1 MNKKAEALNAAG
13 FSALLD
19 LQADMGQL
27 EWLSSLM
34 WVIKRQAQE
43 NGPRS
48 MNVIENLADIGNYL
62 ADERASALEDICKR
76 LESDLDAVGGAQ

>member
-1 MNKKAEALNAAG
+1 MNKQAEALGVAG
-13 FSALLD
+13 HSALLD

-34 WVIKRQAQE
+34 WAIKREAQE

-62 ADERASALEDICKR
+62 ADERASTLDDVCKR
-76 LESDLDAVGGAQ
+76 LESDLDTIGGVQ